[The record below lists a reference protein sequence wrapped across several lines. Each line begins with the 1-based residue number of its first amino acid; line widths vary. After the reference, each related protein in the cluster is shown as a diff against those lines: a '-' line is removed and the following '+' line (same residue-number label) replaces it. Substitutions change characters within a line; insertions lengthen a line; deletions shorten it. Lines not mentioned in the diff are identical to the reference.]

1 MQIANDHHAI
11 DHLTGALHIGVR
23 PHHLPLLAGLGN
35 VQDSE
40 GTYAVAIVD
49 GDVWEEWGE
58 SVPGVNVAGVKP
70 GDYGPVFHVVIGV
83 TGRAHAY
90 AVLEMIF
97 EQSDILPV
105 PMRYGDYQK
114 GIIASLT
121 LMETWSEEVFSV
133 KAGPA
138 DGASLEA

>member
-1 MQIANDHHAI
+1 MHIVTTHND
-11 DHLTGALHIGVR
+11 LSEYSGALHIGVR
-23 PHHLPLLAGLGN
+23 PHHLPLLAGLDS
-35 VQDSE
+35 VRDSE
-40 GTYAVAIVD
+40 GTLTCAIVD
-49 GDVWEEWGE
+49 GDTWEEWGE
-58 SVPGVNVAGVKP
+58 NVPGVNIAGVQP
-70 GDYGPVFHVVIGV
+70 GDFSPVFHVIFGV

-90 AVLEMIF
+90 AVLEMLF
-97 EQSDILPV
+97 EQSEVVPV